1 MEDAIIEGGDQC
13 KKVNGKSSFQFMNI
27 DPTFNK
33 IFNKAMAGIS
43 SLTMRKI
50 LETYEGFE
58 GLASLVD
65 VGGGIGRTLNRIISN
80 YPSGEGINYDLP
92 RVVQSAPSYPDTHCF
107 PFQDRKNESIQHVGG
122 DMFSSSGFEE

>member
-1 MEDAIIEGGDQC
+1 MEDGYKVERIYGLAPASKSLLGHEDEGSVASLLALNSHRAPSETWHAETLGMEDAIIEGGDQC

-58 GLASLVD
+58 GLA
-65 VGGGIGRTLNRIISN
+65 
-80 YPSGEGINYDLP
+80 
-92 RVVQSAPSYPDTHCF
+92 
-107 PFQDRKNESIQHVGG
+107 
-122 DMFSSSGFEE
+122 

>member
-1 MEDAIIEGGDQC
+1 
-13 KKVNGKSSFQFMNI
+13 MNI

-58 GLASLVD
+58 GLA
-65 VGGGIGRTLNRIISN
+65 
-80 YPSGEGINYDLP
+80 
-92 RVVQSAPSYPDTHCF
+92 
-107 PFQDRKNESIQHVGG
+107 
-122 DMFSSSGFEE
+122 

>member
-33 IFNKAMAGIS
+33 IFKS

-58 GLASLVD
+58 GLA
-65 VGGGIGRTLNRIISN
+65 
-80 YPSGEGINYDLP
+80 
-92 RVVQSAPSYPDTHCF
+92 
-107 PFQDRKNESIQHVGG
+107 
-122 DMFSSSGFEE
+122 